1 MHLLAPLD
9 LLHPEMKDFPTLSYA
24 HIPTLLYTWSLKKVS
39 LSDGAFPKK
48 AIIGS
53 SPPPPS
59 PLGYL
64 LT

>member
-24 HIPTLLYTWSLKKVS
+24 HIPTLLYTWSLKKVP
-39 LSDGAFPKK
+39 LSGRASPKK
-48 AIIGS
+48 AITES
-53 SPPPPS
+53 SPPPP
-59 PLGYL
+59 GYL